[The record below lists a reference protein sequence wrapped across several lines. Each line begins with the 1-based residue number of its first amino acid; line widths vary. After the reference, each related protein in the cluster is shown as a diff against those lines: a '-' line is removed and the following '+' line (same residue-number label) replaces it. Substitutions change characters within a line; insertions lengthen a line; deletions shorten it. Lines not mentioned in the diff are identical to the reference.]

1 MTEWLKGL
9 IVEGPFPPKRA
20 VAFRSALITCIV
32 LSTAIAMI
40 DTVPG
45 VWAPHEGAVQAVGAV
60 LLAVLSAD
68 YALRLV
74 VAGLSPGED
83 ESAGKAVLRYALSP
97 YGIFDFVAVVPFLLG
112 EIFNL
117 PRDGETVFGILRF
130 LKLAR
135 YSPALETLGVVVLH
149 ELRPLLA
156 ALFIMLILA
165 ISASTMLY
173 FAERSI
179 NPGFASVPN
188 AMWWAIVTLST
199 VGYGDVTPVT
209 VLGKM
214 LGSVVAV
221 LGLCMFALPA
231 SILASGFSEEM
242 KRQNFVSTWHLV
254 AKVPFFTKLQA
265 SQIAEIAG
273 LLKLSRAIKGEV
285 LMREGDTGE
294 CMYFI
299 VSGQVEVKGKAGTF
313 ILKTGD
319 FFGEIALIER
329 CPRTATVKA
338 VSRCQL
344 LILDAR
350 DFHKFVA
357 HDHALLDVI
366 WETARQRM
374 AMDNIP
380 TSHDHPP
387 GHPPGPKA

>member
-1 MTEWLKGL
+1 MKNWLYGL
-9 IVEGPFPPKRA
+9 VAEVPFPPLRA
-20 VAFRSALITCIV
+20 VLYRGLLVGCIV
-32 LSTAIAMI
+32 LSTAIAII
-40 DTVPG
+40 DTVPDAWTG
-45 VWAPHEGAVQAVGAV
+45 FEGPATAAGA
-60 LLAVLSAD
+60 LFLAVLSFD
-68 YALRLV
+68 YILRL
-74 VAGLSPGED
+74 AHASSQRAEGET
-83 ESAGKAVLRYALSP
+83 APAAMMRYALSP
-97 YGIFDFVAVVPFLLG
+97 YGIFDFLAVVPFLLG
-112 EIFNL
+112 EAAAVL
-117 PRDGETVFGILRF
+117 PHDGETVFGILRF

-165 ISASTMLY
+165 ISASTLLY
-173 FAERSI
+173 FAERAV
-179 NPGFASVPN
+179 NPAFSSVPS
-188 AMWWAIVTLST
+188 AMWWAIVTLAT
-199 VGYGDVTPVT
+199 VGYGDVVPITPF
-209 VLGKM
+209 GKL

-254 AKVPFFTKLQA
+254 AKVPFFQRLQA
-265 SQIAEIAG
+265 NQIAEIAG
-273 LLKLSRAIKGEV
+273 LLKLARAVKGEV

-294 CMYFI
+294 SMYFI
-299 VSGQVEVKGKAGTF
+299 VNGQVEVKGKAGTF
-313 ILKTGD
+313 ILKSGD

-357 HDHALLDVI
+357 HDHALLEII
-366 WETARQRM
+366 WETARARM
-374 AMDNIP
+374 AQAG
-380 TSHDHPP
+380 TV
-387 GHPPGPKA
+387 PKEKEPA

>member
-1 MTEWLKGL
+1 MGGWLYGL
-9 IVEGPFPPKRA
+9 VGESPFPPMRA
-20 VAFRSALITCIV
+20 VIYRAVLVVCIV
-32 LSTAIAMI
+32 LSTAIAII
-40 DTVPG
+40 DTVHDAWVG
-45 VWAPHEGAVQAVGAV
+45 VEEPVALAGG
-60 LLAVLSAD
+60 LFLAVLSAD
-68 YALRLV
+68 YILRLLH
-74 VAGLSPGED
+74 ARSQRGEGESGL
-83 ESAGKAVLRYALSP
+83 AAMARYALSP
-97 YGIFDFVAVVPFLLG
+97 YGIFDFLAVVPFLVG
-112 EIFNL
+112 EAAAML
-117 PRDGETVFGILRF
+117 PHDGETVFGILRF

-165 ISASTMLY
+165 ISASTLLY
-173 FAERSI
+173 FAERAT
-179 NPGFASVPN
+179 NPNFASVPA
-188 AMWWAIVTLST
+188 AMWWAIVTLAT
-199 VGYGDVTPVT
+199 VGYGDVVPITP
-209 VLGKM
+209 LGKL

-254 AKVPFFTKLQA
+254 SKVPFFARLQA

-273 LLKLSRAIKGEV
+273 LLKLARAIKGEV

-313 ILKTGD
+313 ILKNGD

-357 HDHALLDVI
+357 HDHALLEVI
-366 WETARQRM
+366 WDTARARM
-374 AMDNIP
+374 AQA
-380 TSHDHPP
+380 
-387 GHPPGPKA
+387 GHVSDKEKEPA

>member
-1 MTEWLKGL
+1 MTEWMSGL
-9 IVEGPFPPKRA
+9 IGEGPFPPRRA
-20 VAFRSALITCIV
+20 VAYRAALVVCIV
-32 LSTAIAMI
+32 LSTSISII
-40 DTVPG
+40 DTVPEAWLG
-45 VWAPHEGAVQAVGAV
+45 FEHWVSFGNAFFLV
-60 LLAVLSAD
+60 VLSAD
-68 YALRLV
+68 YVLRLV
-74 VAGLSPGED
+74 VSAQQPGED
-83 ESAGKAVLRYALSP
+83 ESAWGATLRYALSP
-97 YGIFDFVAVVPFLLG
+97 YGIFDFLAVVPFLLG
-112 EIFNL
+112 EATTL
-117 PRDGETVFGILRF
+117 MPHDGETVFGILRF

-165 ISASTMLY
+165 IFSSALMY
-173 FAERSI
+173 FAERST
-179 NPGFASVPN
+179 NPALASVPA

-199 VGYGDVTPVT
+199 VGFGDVVPITP
-209 VLGKM
+209 LGKVV
-214 LGSVVAV
+214 GSVVAV

-254 AKVPFFTKLQA
+254 AKVPFFTRLQA

-299 VSGQVEVKGKAGTF
+299 VNGQVEVKGKAGTF
-313 ILKTGD
+313 ILKAGD

-357 HDHALLDVI
+357 HDHALLEII
-366 WETARQRM
+366 WETARARM
-374 AMDNIP
+374 AQAERADEKVA
-380 TSHDHPP
+380 
-387 GHPPGPKA
+387 PKDPVA

>member
-1 MTEWLKGL
+1 MIAWLCGL
-9 IVEGPFPPKRA
+9 VGEGPFPSRRV
-20 VAFRSALITCIV
+20 VAYQAMLVLCIV
-32 LSTAIAMI
+32 LSTAIAII
-40 DTVPG
+40 DTVPDAWVG
-45 VWAPHEGAVQAVGAV
+45 FEGAVTAASG
-60 LLAVLSAD
+60 LFLAVLSAD
-68 YALRLV
+68 YAIRLLS
-74 VAGLSPGED
+74 AHSQRAEGESGL
-83 ESAGKAVLRYALSP
+83 AAMVRYALSP
-97 YGIFDFVAVVPFLLG
+97 YGIFDFLAVVPFLVG
-112 EIFNL
+112 EATTVL
-117 PRDGETVFGILRF
+117 PHDGETVFGIVRF

-149 ELRPLLA
+149 EMRPLLA
-156 ALFIMLILA
+156 SLFIMLILA

-173 FAERSI
+173 FAERAA
-179 NPGFASVPN
+179 NPAMGSVPA
-188 AMWWAIVTLST
+188 AMWWAIVTLTT
-199 VGYGDVTPVT
+199 VGFGDVVPITA
-209 VLGKM
+209 LGKL

-231 SILASGFSEEM
+231 SILASGFAEEM

-254 AKVPFFTKLQA
+254 AKVPFFQRLQA

-273 LLKLSRAIKGEV
+273 LLKLARAIKGEV

-299 VSGQVEVKGKAGTF
+299 VNGQVEVKGKAGTF
-313 ILKTGD
+313 ILKNGD

-357 HDHALLDVI
+357 HDHALLEVI
-366 WETARQRM
+366 WETARARM
-374 AMDNIP
+374 AQAKQVEKKDDQK
-380 TSHDHPP
+380 SEEKED
-387 GHPPGPKA
+387 A

>member
-1 MTEWLKGL
+1 MKQWFYGL
-9 IVEGPFPPKRA
+9 IGEGPFLPRRA
-20 VAFRSALITCIV
+20 AIYRASLVICIV
-32 LSTAIAMI
+32 LSTAIAII
-40 DTVPG
+40 DTVPDAWIGYEGMVAAAGG
-45 VWAPHEGAVQAVGAV
+45 VF
-60 LLAVLSAD
+60 LAVLSFD
-68 YALRLV
+68 YILRLL
-74 VAGLSPGED
+74 VARKQRGEGETGL
-83 ESAGKAVLRYALSP
+83 AAMVRYALSP
-97 YGIFDFVAVVPFLLG
+97 YGIFDFLAVVPFLVG
-112 EIFNL
+112 EASTLIGH
-117 PRDGETVFGILRF
+117 DGETVFGIVRF

-165 ISASTMLY
+165 ISASTLLY
-173 FAERSI
+173 FTERAA
-179 NPGFASVPN
+179 NPAMSSVPA
-188 AMWWAIVTLST
+188 AMWWAIVTLAT
-199 VGYGDVTPVT
+199 VGYGDVVPITA
-209 VLGKM
+209 LGKM

-231 SILASGFSEEM
+231 SILASGFAEEM

-254 AKVPFFTKLQA
+254 AKVPFFQRLQA

-294 CMYFI
+294 SMYFI
-299 VSGQVEVKGKAGTF
+299 VNGQVEVKGKAGTF
-313 ILKTGD
+313 ILKSGD

-338 VSRCQL
+338 ISRCQL

-357 HDHALLDVI
+357 HDHALLEVI
-366 WETARQRM
+366 WETARARM
-374 AMDNIP
+374 AQAEQAQD
-380 TSHDHPP
+380 
-387 GHPPGPKA
+387 KADKQKEPA

>member
-1 MTEWLKGL
+1 MIEWLKGL
-9 IVEGPFPPKRA
+9 IVEGPFPPRRA
-20 VAFRSALITCIV
+20 VIFRSLLVVCIV

-40 DTVPG
+40 DTVPDI
-45 VWAPHEGAVQAVGAV
+45 WTPHQRLVQIVGGL
-60 LLAVLSAD
+60 LLAVLTAD
-68 YALRLV
+68 YVLRLI
-74 VAGLSPGED
+74 VAGSARAED
-83 ESAGKAVLRYALSP
+83 ESGGAAILRYALSP
-97 YGIFDFVAVVPFLLG
+97 YGIFDFMAVVPFLVG
-112 EIFNL
+112 EAFSLTPDI
-117 PRDGETVFGILRF
+117 ETVFGILRF

-156 ALFIMLILA
+156 ALFIMLLLA

-173 FAERSI
+173 FAERTV
-179 NPGFASVPN
+179 NPGFSSVPN
-188 AMWWAIVTLST
+188 AMWWAIITLST
-199 VGYGDVTPVT
+199 LGYGDVVPSTPV
-209 VLGKM
+209 GKL

-242 KRQNFVSTWHLV
+242 RRQNFVSTWHLV
-254 AKVPFFTKLQA
+254 AKVPFFARLQA
-265 SQIAEIAG
+265 NQIAEIAG

-313 ILKTGD
+313 ILKNGD

-338 VSRCQL
+338 ASRCQL

-357 HDHALLDVI
+357 HDHALLEVI

-374 AMDNIP
+374 AMDP
-380 TSHDHPP
+380 SAPVLHDYP
-387 GHPPGPKA
+387 GDTKA

>member
-20 VAFRSALITCIV
+20 TIFRAILVVCIV
-32 LSTAIAMI
+32 LSTAVAII

-45 VWAPHEGAVQAVGAV
+45 VWSPHEGLVQVVGAL
-60 LLAVLSAD
+60 LLAVLTAD
-68 YALRLV
+68 YVLRLLI
-74 VAGLSPGED
+74 AGLSRAEG
-83 ESAGKAVLRYALSP
+83 ESAGTAVAHYALSP
-97 YGIFDFVAVVPFLLG
+97 YGIFDFMAVVPFLVG
-112 EIFNL
+112 EAFSL
-117 PRDGETVFGILRF
+117 PHDAETVFGILRF

-173 FAERSI
+173 FAERTL

-188 AMWWAIVTLST
+188 AMWWAIVTLAT
-199 VGYGDVTPVT
+199 VGYGDVTPT
-209 VLGKM
+209 TALGKM

-338 VSRCQL
+338 ISRCQL

-357 HDHALLDVI
+357 HDHALLEVI

-374 AMDNIP
+374 AMDP
-380 TSHDHPP
+380 SAASHDAPP
-387 GHPPGPKA
+387 AGPKA

>member
-1 MTEWLKGL
+1 MTGWLCGL
-9 IVEGPFPPKRA
+9 VGEGPFPSRR
-20 VAFRSALITCIV
+20 VVIYRGVLVVCIV
-32 LSTAIAMI
+32 LSTAIAII
-40 DTVPG
+40 DTVPDAWVG
-45 VWAPHEGAVQAVGAV
+45 FEGAVTAFSA
-60 LLAVLSAD
+60 LFLAVLTAD
-68 YALRLV
+68 YAIRLLAAHSLR
-74 VAGLSPGED
+74 AEGESGL
-83 ESAGKAVLRYALSP
+83 AAMARYALSP
-97 YGIFDFVAVVPFLLG
+97 YGIFDFLAVVPFLLG
-112 EIFNL
+112 EATTLL
-117 PRDGETVFGILRF
+117 PHDGETVFGIVRF

-149 ELRPLLA
+149 EMRPLLA

-165 ISASTMLY
+165 ISASTLLY
-173 FAERSI
+173 FTERAA
-179 NPGFASVPN
+179 NPAMGSVPA
-188 AMWWAIVTLST
+188 AMWWAIVTLAT
-199 VGYGDVTPVT
+199 VGYGDVVPITP
-209 VLGKM
+209 LGKL

-231 SILASGFSEEM
+231 SILASGFAEEM

-254 AKVPFFTKLQA
+254 AKVPFFQRLQA

-273 LLKLSRAIKGEV
+273 LLKLARAIKGEV

-313 ILKTGD
+313 ILKNGD

-338 VSRCQL
+338 ISRCQL

-357 HDHALLDVI
+357 HDHALLEVI
-366 WETARQRM
+366 WETARARM
-374 AMDNIP
+374 AQANQVEKKEEEKEP
-380 TSHDHPP
+380 
-387 GHPPGPKA
+387 A

>member
-1 MTEWLKGL
+1 MQDWLTGL
-9 IVEGPFPPKRA
+9 MVEGPFPPRRA
-20 VAFRSALITCIV
+20 VVFRYTLIVCIV
-32 LSTAIAMI
+32 LSTCVAILDTI
-40 DTVPG
+40 DG
-45 VWAPHEGAVQAVGAV
+45 VWAAHEAWASGFSAL
-60 LLAVLSAD
+60 LLAVLTTD
-68 YALRLV
+68 YALRLYV
-74 VAGLSPGED
+74 GGLNPVEGDTSL
-83 ESAGKAVLRYALSP
+83 SARLRYALSP
-97 YGIFDFVAVVPFLLG
+97 YGIFDFMAVVPFLVG
-112 EIFNL
+112 EAFQI
-117 PRDGETVFGILRF
+117 PHDAETVFGIIRF

-156 ALFIMLILA
+156 SLFIMLLMA
-165 ISASTMLY
+165 ISASTLLY
-173 FAERSI
+173 FAERTV
-179 NPGFASVPN
+179 NPGFKSVPD

-199 VGYGDVTPVT
+199 LGYGDVVPSTPV
-209 VLGKM
+209 GKM

-242 KRQNFVSTWHLV
+242 RRQNFVSTWHLV
-254 AKVPFFTKLQA
+254 AKVPFFARLQA

-313 ILKTGD
+313 ILKNGD

-338 VSRCQL
+338 ISRAQL

-357 HDHALLDVI
+357 HDHALLEVI
-366 WETARQRM
+366 WETARARM
-374 AMDNIP
+374 AMDNIEP
-380 TSHDHPP
+380 SPDGPL
-387 GHPPGPKA
+387 GPKA

>member
-1 MTEWLKGL
+1 MINWLYGL
-9 IVEGPFPPKRA
+9 VGEGPFPSMRA
-20 VAFRSALITCIV
+20 VVYRGILVVCIV
-32 LSTAIAMI
+32 LSTTIAIV
-40 DTVPG
+40 DTVPDAWIG
-45 VWAPHEGAVQAVGAV
+45 FEGIVSGAGGLFLV
-60 LLAVLSAD
+60 ILSLD
-68 YALRLV
+68 YILRLL
-74 VAGLSPGED
+74 VAWSQRAEGE
-83 ESAGKAVLRYALSP
+83 SGMAALAGYALSP
-97 YGIFDFVAVVPFLLG
+97 YGIFDFLAVVPFLVG
-112 EIFNL
+112 EATAL
-117 PRDGETVFGILRF
+117 MPHDGETVFGILRF

-156 ALFIMLILA
+156 SLFIMLILA
-165 ISASTMLY
+165 ISASTVIY
-173 FAERSI
+173 FVERAA
-179 NPGFASVPN
+179 NPALASVPA

-199 VGYGDVTPVT
+199 VGFGDVVPITP
-209 VLGKM
+209 LGK
-214 LGSVVAV
+214 LFGSVVAV

-231 SILASGFSEEM
+231 SILASGFAEEM

-254 AKVPFFTKLQA
+254 AKVPFFQRLQA

-313 ILKTGD
+313 ILKNGD

-357 HDHALLDVI
+357 HDHALLEVI
-366 WETARQRM
+366 WETARSRM
-374 AMDNIP
+374 AQADKA
-380 TSHDHPP
+380 HDAKEKEPV
-387 GHPPGPKA
+387 

>member
-1 MTEWLKGL
+1 MGEWLYGL
-9 IVEGPFPPKRA
+9 VDEGPFPHRRA
-20 VAFRSALITCIV
+20 AIYRGALMLCIV
-32 LSTAIAMI
+32 LSTAIAII
-40 DTVPG
+40 DTTPDA
-45 VWAPHEGAVQAVGAV
+45 WAGFGNAVS
-60 LLAVLSAD
+60 LADGLFLTVLSID
-68 YALRLV
+68 YVLRLFQ
-74 VAGLSPGED
+74 ASQQRSED
-83 ESAGKAVLRYALSP
+83 ESGLAALLRYALSP
-97 YGIFDFVAVVPFLLG
+97 YGIFDFLAVVPFLVG
-112 EIFNL
+112 EATTLL
-117 PRDGETVFGILRF
+117 PHDGETVFGILRF

-165 ISASTMLY
+165 ISASTLLY
-173 FAERSI
+173 FAERAT
-179 NPGFASVPN
+179 NPAFASVPA

-199 VGYGDVTPVT
+199 VGYGDVVPIT
-209 VLGKM
+209 VVGKL
-214 LGSVVAV
+214 LGSGVAV

-254 AKVPFFTKLQA
+254 AKVPFFQRLQA

-299 VSGQVEVKGKAGTF
+299 VSGQVEVKTKNGTF
-313 ILKTGD
+313 ILKNGD

-338 VSRCQL
+338 ISRCQL

-357 HDHALLDVI
+357 HDHALLEVI
-366 WETARQRM
+366 WETARARM
-374 AMDNIP
+374 AQAEQ
-380 TSHDHPP
+380 
-387 GHPPGPKA
+387 GPATEKEPA

>member
-1 MTEWLKGL
+1 MTEWVFGL
-9 IVEGPFPPKRA
+9 IGEGPFPSRRA
-20 VAFRSALITCIV
+20 VIYRAVLVICIV
-32 LSTAIAMI
+32 LSTAIAII
-40 DTVPG
+40 DTVPDAWIG
-45 VWAPHEGAVQAVGAV
+45 FEGLVSGAGGLFLV
-60 LLAVLSAD
+60 VLSAD
-68 YALRLV
+68 YLLRLA
-74 VAGLSPGED
+74 VAYHQRGE
-83 ESAGKAVLRYALSP
+83 EETALAAMVGYALSP
-97 YGIFDFVAVVPFLLG
+97 YGIFDFLAVVPFLVG
-112 EIFNL
+112 EATSVL
-117 PRDGETVFGILRF
+117 PHDGETVFGIVRF

-156 ALFIMLILA
+156 SLFIMLILA
-165 ISASTMLY
+165 ISASTLIY
-173 FAERSI
+173 FTERAA
-179 NPGFASVPN
+179 NPALASVPA
-188 AMWWAIVTLST
+188 AMWWAIVTLTT
-199 VGYGDVTPVT
+199 VGFGDVVPITP
-209 VLGKM
+209 LGK
-214 LGSVVAV
+214 LFGSVVAV

-231 SILASGFSEEM
+231 SILASGFAEEM

-254 AKVPFFTKLQA
+254 AKVPFFTRLQA

-299 VSGQVEVKGKAGTF
+299 VNGQVEVKGKAGTF
-313 ILKTGD
+313 ILKAGD

-357 HDHALLDVI
+357 HDHALLEII
-366 WETARQRM
+366 WETARARM
-374 AMDNIP
+374 AQAEQHADK
-380 TSHDHPP
+380 
-387 GHPPGPKA
+387 PKEPVA

>member
-1 MTEWLKGL
+1 MTEWLYGL
-9 IVEGPFPPKRA
+9 VGEVPFPPRRA
-20 VAFRSALITCIV
+20 VVYRAVLVVCIV
-32 LSTAIAMI
+32 LSTAIAII

-45 VWAPHEGAVQAVGAV
+45 AWIGFESAVSATGGLFLVI
-60 LLAVLSAD
+60 LSLD
-68 YALRLV
+68 YILRLV
-74 VAGLSPGED
+74 IAWGQRAEDEAGL
-83 ESAGKAVLRYALSP
+83 AAMARYALSP
-97 YGIFDFVAVVPFLLG
+97 YGIFDFLAVVPFLVG
-112 EIFNL
+112 EATAL
-117 PRDGETVFGILRF
+117 MPHDGETVFGILRF

-156 ALFIMLILA
+156 SLFIMLILA
-165 ISASTMLY
+165 ISASTLIY
-173 FAERSI
+173 FTERAA
-179 NPGFASVPN
+179 NPALASVPA

-199 VGYGDVTPVT
+199 VGFGDVVPITP
-209 VLGKM
+209 LGK
-214 LGSVVAV
+214 LFGSVVAV

-231 SILASGFSEEM
+231 SILASGFAEEM

-254 AKVPFFTKLQA
+254 AKVPFFQRLQA

-273 LLKLSRAIKGEV
+273 LLKLARAIKGEV

-299 VSGQVEVKGKAGTF
+299 VNGQVEVKGKAGTF
-313 ILKTGD
+313 ILKNGD

-338 VSRCQL
+338 ISRCQL

-357 HDHALLDVI
+357 HDHALLEVI
-366 WETARQRM
+366 LETARARM
-374 AMDNIP
+374 AQAENAGD
-380 TSHDHPP
+380 
-387 GHPPGPKA
+387 KANKEKEPA

>member
-1 MTEWLKGL
+1 MTDWFYGL
-9 IVEGPFPPKRA
+9 VGEGPFPSRRA
-20 VAFRSALITCIV
+20 VVYRAVLVVCIV
-32 LSTAIAMI
+32 LSTAIAII
-40 DTVPG
+40 DTVPDAWVGFENG
-45 VWAPHEGAVQAVGAV
+45 VSAAGGLFLV
-60 LLAVLSAD
+60 VLSLD
-68 YALRLV
+68 YILRLL
-74 VAGLSPGED
+74 VARTQRGEG
-83 ESAGKAVLRYALSP
+83 ESSLTALVRYALSP
-97 YGIFDFVAVVPFLLG
+97 YGIFDFLAVVPFLLG
-112 EIFNL
+112 EATGTL
-117 PRDGETVFGILRF
+117 PHDGETVFGILRF

-156 ALFIMLILA
+156 SLFIMLILA
-165 ISASTMLY
+165 ISASAVIY
-173 FAERSI
+173 FAERAA
-179 NPGFASVPN
+179 NPAMASVPA

-199 VGYGDVTPVT
+199 VGFGDVVPITP
-209 VLGKM
+209 LGK
-214 LGSVVAV
+214 LIGSVVAV

-254 AKVPFFTKLQA
+254 AKVPFFQRLQA

-273 LLKLSRAIKGEV
+273 LLKLARAIKGEV

-313 ILKTGD
+313 ILKNGD

-338 VSRCQL
+338 ISRCQL

-357 HDHALLDVI
+357 HDHALLEVI
-366 WETARQRM
+366 WETARARM
-374 AMDNIP
+374 AQAEHAQNKEDKEDKEKEP
-380 TSHDHPP
+380 
-387 GHPPGPKA
+387 A

>member
-1 MTEWLKGL
+1 MNEWVKGL
-9 IVEGPFPPKRA
+9 IAEGPFPPKRA
-20 VAFRSALITCIV
+20 VVFRAILVTSIV
-32 LSTAIAMI
+32 LSTAIAII
-40 DTVPG
+40 DTVPDIW
-45 VWAPHEGAVQAVGAV
+45 VPYQAPVQGFGAV

-68 YALRLV
+68 YVLRLF
-74 VAGLSPGED
+74 AAAMTPDED
-83 ESAGKAVLRYALSP
+83 EAVGKAVIRYALSP
-97 YGIFDFVAVVPFLLG
+97 YGIFDFMAVVPFLLG
-112 EIFNL
+112 EAFNL
-117 PRDGETVFGILRF
+117 PHDGETVFGILRF

-135 YSPALETLGVVVLH
+135 YSPALETLGIVVLH
-149 ELRPLLA
+149 EMRPLLA
-156 ALFIMLILA
+156 SLFIMLLLA
-165 ISASTMLY
+165 VSASTMLY
-173 FAERSI
+173 FAERTV
-179 NPGFASVPN
+179 NPGFASVPA

-199 VGYGDVTPVT
+199 VGFGDVVPSTP
-209 VLGKM
+209 LGKM

-299 VSGQVEVKGKAGTF
+299 VNGQVEVKGKAGTF

-329 CPRTATVKA
+329 CPRTATIKA
-338 VSRCQL
+338 ISRCQL

-357 HDHALLDVI
+357 HDHALLEVI

-374 AMDNIP
+374 AMDP
-380 TSHDHPP
+380 HAPPPASHMPQD
-387 GHPPGPKA
+387 PKA

>member
-1 MTEWLKGL
+1 MIGWLCGL
-9 IVEGPFPPKRA
+9 VGEGPFPARRVVVYRA
-20 VAFRSALITCIV
+20 MLVVCIV
-32 LSTAIAMI
+32 LSTAIAI
-40 DTVPG
+40 VDTVPDAWIG
-45 VWAPHEGAVQAVGAV
+45 FEGAVTAVSG
-60 LLAVLSAD
+60 LFLAVLSAD
-68 YALRLV
+68 YVIRLL
-74 VAGLSPGED
+74 AARAQRAEGESGLT
-83 ESAGKAVLRYALSP
+83 AIVRYALSP
-97 YGIFDFVAVVPFLLG
+97 YGIFDFLAVVPFLLG
-112 EIFNL
+112 EATTL
-117 PRDGETVFGILRF
+117 LSHDGETLFGIVRF

-165 ISASTMLY
+165 ISASTLLY
-173 FAERSI
+173 FTERAA
-179 NPGFASVPN
+179 NPAMSSVPA
-188 AMWWAIVTLST
+188 AMWWAIVTLAT
-199 VGYGDVTPVT
+199 VGYGDVVPITA
-209 VLGKM
+209 LGKL

-231 SILASGFSEEM
+231 SILASGFAEEM

-254 AKVPFFTKLQA
+254 AKVPFFQRLQA

-273 LLKLSRAIKGEV
+273 LLKLARAIKGEV

-313 ILKTGD
+313 ILKNGD

-338 VSRCQL
+338 ISRCQL

-357 HDHALLDVI
+357 HDHALLEVI
-366 WETARQRM
+366 WETARARM
-374 AMDNIP
+374 AQAGNAEKKQEEEKEP
-380 TSHDHPP
+380 
-387 GHPPGPKA
+387 A

>member
-1 MTEWLKGL
+1 MSQWVKGL
-9 IVEGPFPPKRA
+9 IAEGPFPPKRA
-20 VAFRSALITCIV
+20 VWFRAILITSIV
-32 LSTAIAMI
+32 LSTAIAII
-40 DTVPG
+40 DTVPD
-45 VWAPHEGAVQAVGAV
+45 VWAPHQALVQGFGAL

-68 YALRLV
+68 YVLRLF
-74 VAGLSPGED
+74 VAALTPDEE
-83 ESAGKAVLRYALSP
+83 ESAGKAVIRYALSP
-97 YGIFDFVAVVPFLLG
+97 YGIFDFMAVVPFLLG
-112 EIFNL
+112 EAFDL
-117 PRDGETVFGILRF
+117 PHDGETVFGILRF

-149 ELRPLLA
+149 EMRPLLA
-156 ALFIMLILA
+156 ALFIMLLLA
-165 ISASTMLY
+165 VSASTMLY
-173 FAERSI
+173 FAERAV

-199 VGYGDVTPVT
+199 VGYGDVVPITP
-209 VLGKM
+209 LGKM

-299 VSGQVEVKGKAGTF
+299 VNGQVEVKGKAGTF

-338 VSRCQL
+338 ISRCQL

-357 HDHALLDVI
+357 HDHALLEVI

-374 AMDNIP
+374 AMDP
-380 TSHDHPP
+380 HTPPPASHMPQD
-387 GHPPGPKA
+387 PKA

>member
-1 MTEWLKGL
+1 MIGWVCGL
-9 IVEGPFPPKRA
+9 VSEGPFPTRRVVLYRA
-20 VAFRSALITCIV
+20 MLVVCIV
-32 LSTAIAMI
+32 LSTAIAII
-40 DTVPG
+40 DTVPDAWVG
-45 VWAPHEGAVQAVGAV
+45 FESAVTAVNG
-60 LLAVLSAD
+60 LFLAVLSAD
-68 YALRLV
+68 YVIRLL
-74 VAGLSPGED
+74 AAHSQRAEGESGL
-83 ESAGKAVLRYALSP
+83 AAILRYALSP
-97 YGIFDFVAVVPFLLG
+97 YGIFDFLAVVPFLVG
-112 EIFNL
+112 EATTLL
-117 PRDGETVFGILRF
+117 PHDGETVFGIVRF

-149 ELRPLLA
+149 EMRPLLA
-156 ALFIMLILA
+156 SLFIMLILA

-173 FAERSI
+173 FAERAA
-179 NPGFASVPN
+179 NPAMASVPA
-188 AMWWAIVTLST
+188 AMWWAIVTLTT
-199 VGYGDVTPVT
+199 VGFGDVVPITA
-209 VLGKM
+209 LGKL

-231 SILASGFSEEM
+231 SILASGFAEEM

-254 AKVPFFTKLQA
+254 AKVPFFQRLQA

-273 LLKLSRAIKGEV
+273 LLKLARAIKGEV

-313 ILKTGD
+313 ILKNGD

-357 HDHALLDVI
+357 HDHALLEVI
-366 WETARQRM
+366 WETARARM
-374 AMDNIP
+374 AQANQVE
-380 TSHDHPP
+380 
-387 GHPPGPKA
+387 KKEEEKENA